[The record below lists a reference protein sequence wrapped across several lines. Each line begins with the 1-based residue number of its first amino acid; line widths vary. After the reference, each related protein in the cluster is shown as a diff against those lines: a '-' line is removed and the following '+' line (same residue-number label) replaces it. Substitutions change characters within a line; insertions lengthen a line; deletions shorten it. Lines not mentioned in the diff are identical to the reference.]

1 MSPVFSFF
9 GVRSTY
15 YPNVAA
21 IKRCDVG
28 SRRLIFFRGDCSYG
42 GIHYM
47 LFVLLCKCL
56 IGRSTAQS
64 ATVRYAK
71 GSTISTSVHNQ
82 KDQKCG
88 SATENGYN
96 ESANTNK
103 NEQEEVEVEDEEGSN
118 DSKRVRHHRESAEVA
133 KKRLKLDLK
142 SSSDRGIIENG
153 SESNESREGSCERN
167 DCSHLKKCALHIS
180 SMCYERENGGNT
192 HHADGNYKSFH
203 HISKGEHVCCACYDE
218 IWKPGRSGN
227 DCFNE
232 WKGKW
237 ASESRCSPCVRLYI
251 QDQLLPF
258 WLQCKICKKFRN
270 LPTSVRSI
278 NREDVERFVCSSQTE
293 IDEGCNDPC
302 DVKEEECVQE
312 ASETLWIKS
321 VSIPPLLHNS
331 PAAPFLR
338 HEYYYDE
345 VGISPT
351 NEIFEHGSEDAVRS
365 FMRPFNIPHEQ
376 SMAFCLRPDVMEYDE
391 LHSFPEY
398 ATEPVAYLAMRN
410 LVIALWNLNPFQ
422 YLTVECCVPHLICRG
437 LARVWYINE
446 LNRVISFLS
455 LKSLINYG
463 VLNFPKTSMF
473 TSKYSDMEVVIVGA
487 GISGL
492 TAARQLRSFGARV
505 KVLEAKGKLGGR
517 LLDDWSLGV
526 AVGSG
531 AQLITG
537 IINNP
542 IVLMCEQIGVVY
554 RAVKDECPLLDA
566 GTGKRA
572 SSIYDRVVDEHFNC
586 LLDCLADWKQNV
598 KVGDESLYDR
608 IMSLHNAFLRTTGLK
623 WTEEEER
630 MLQWQIGNVEFS
642 CGSKLDGVS
651 ARNWDQNEAVAQ
663 FAGVHALLTD
673 GTSELMRRLAE
684 GTDIRC
690 NHEVSRIEWLGRK
703 KILVKCSNGR
713 KYSCDKV
720 LVTTPLAVL
729 QKELITFVP
738 ALPPTKIAALR
749 NLGAG
754 LIEKVAVKFS
764 RRFWLSILKSDGT
777 LDYFGH
783 VPKSADERGLFN
795 MFYDFST
802 RGSKNHHY
810 VLMSYVCGDSVNLVN
825 EKSDVEVVDI
835 FVDTLR
841 DMFPQENI
849 PDPEGYVVTH
859 WGRDRHIGMSY
870 TYVRV
875 GGSGDDYD
883 RLAEDVDGKLFFA
896 GEGTNR
902 FFPQTMTGACVSG
915 LREAGKIANSWLKK
929 TN

>member
-1 MSPVFSFF
+1 M
-9 GVRSTY
+9 RSSISSSDTQK
-15 YPNVAA
+15 V
-21 IKRCDVG
+21 
-28 SRRLIFFRGDCSYG
+28 
-42 GIHYM
+42 
-47 LFVLLCKCL
+47 
-56 IGRSTAQS
+56 
-64 ATVRYAK
+64 
-71 GSTISTSVHNQ
+71 STISPLNDSIRNQ
-82 KDQKCG
+82 KDQK
-88 SATENGYN
+88 SENAAENGFDT
-96 ESANTNK
+96 ESPTK
-103 NEQEEVEVEDEEGSN
+103 EEMEMEDEEGSN

-133 KKRLKLDLK
+133 RKRLKLDLK
-142 SSSDRGIIENG
+142 SSVDRGNVENG

-167 DCSHLKKCALHIS
+167 DCGHLKKCALDIS
-180 SMCYERENGGNT
+180 SMCYGRENSGSIHPT
-192 HHADGNYKSFH
+192 DGNYSCKTFH

-218 IWKPGRSGN
+218 IWKPGRTGS
-227 DCFNE
+227 DRFHD

-237 ASESRCSPCVRLYI
+237 ASESRCTPCVRLYI

-258 WLQCKICKKFRN
+258 WLQCKLCKKFRQN
-270 LPTSVRSI
+270 FFRHLPTTVNNIS
-278 NREDVERFVCSSQTE
+278 REDIEKFVCGNQTE
-293 IDEGCNDPC
+293 LDKGSTNGLC
-302 DVKEEECVQE
+302 DVKEEECVRE

-351 NEIFEHGSEDAVRS
+351 NEIFEHESEGAVRG

-422 YLTVECCVPHLICRG
+422 YLTLECCIPHVICRG
-437 LARVWYINE
+437 LARIWYINE
-446 LNRVISFLS
+446 LNRVIKFLT

-463 VLNFPKTSMF
+463 VLNLPKISML
-473 TSKYSDMEVVIVGA
+473 TPKYNDMEVVIVGA

-572 SSIYDRVVDEHFNC
+572 SSICDRVVDEHFNC

-608 IMSLHNAFLRTTGLK
+608 IMSLHNAFLKTTGLK

-690 NHEVSRIEWLGRK
+690 NHEAS
-703 KILVKCSNGR
+703 
-713 KYSCDKV
+713 
-720 LVTTPLAVL
+720 
-729 QKELITFVP
+729 
-738 ALPPTKIAALR
+738 
-749 NLGAG
+749 
-754 LIEKVAVKFS
+754 FS
-764 RRFWLSILKSDGT
+764 YR
-777 LDYFGH
+777 
-783 VPKSADERGLFN
+783 
-795 MFYDFST
+795 
-802 RGSKNHHY
+802 
-810 VLMSYVCGDSVNLVN
+810 
-825 EKSDVEVVDI
+825 
-835 FVDTLR
+835 
-841 DMFPQENI
+841 
-849 PDPEGYVVTH
+849 
-859 WGRDRHIGMSY
+859 
-870 TYVRV
+870 
-875 GGSGDDYD
+875 
-883 RLAEDVDGKLFFA
+883 LFF
-896 GEGTNR
+896 
-902 FFPQTMTGACVSG
+902 
-915 LREAGKIANSWLKK
+915 
-929 TN
+929 

>member
-1 MSPVFSFF
+1 M
-9 GVRSTY
+9 RSSTS
-15 YPNVAA
+15 NS
-21 IKRCDVG
+21 DT
-28 SRRLIFFRGDCSYG
+28 
-42 GIHYM
+42 
-47 LFVLLCKCL
+47 
-56 IGRSTAQS
+56 GRA
-64 ATVRYAK
+64 
-71 GSTISTSVHNQ
+71 STISTSYGSACDQ
-82 KDQKCG
+82 KDQK
-88 SATENGYN
+88 SDNDVENCCDI
-96 ESANTNK
+96 ESSNK
-103 NEQEEVEVEDEEGSN
+103 NKQEEIEMEDEEGSN

-142 SSSDRGIIENG
+142 SSVDRGIVENG

-167 DCSHLKKCALHIS
+167 DCGPLKNCALGVS
-180 SMCYERENGGNT
+180 SMCYGQENSGST
-192 HHADGNYKSFH
+192 HPVDGNYNYKTFH

-218 IWKPGRSGN
+218 IWKPGRTGN
-227 DCFNE
+227 DRFNE

-237 ASESRCSPCVRLYI
+237 ASESRCTPCVRLYI

-258 WLQCKICKKFRN
+258 WLQCRLCKKFRH
-270 LPTSVRSI
+270 LSTTVTSI
-278 NREDVERFVCSSQTE
+278 NREDVKKFVCASQIE
-293 IDEGCNDPC
+293 ADRDDLNDPC
-302 DVKEEECVQE
+302 GVKEEECVRE

-331 PAAPFLR
+331 PAAPFLQ

-351 NEIFEHGSEDAVRS
+351 NEIFEHQSEDAIRD

-422 YLTVECCVPHLICRG
+422 YLTVECCIPYLICRG

-446 LNRVISFLS
+446 LNRVIKFLT

-463 VLNFPKTSMF
+463 VLNFPKTSVF
-473 TSKYSDMEVVIVGA
+473 TSTYNDMEVVIVGA

-572 SSIYDRVVDEHFNC
+572 SSICDRVVDEHFNC

-608 IMSLHNAFLRTTGLK
+608 IMGLHNAFLKSTGLK

-690 NHEVSRIEWLGRK
+690 NHEVSKIEWQGRK
-703 KILVKCSNGR
+703 KILVKCSNGK

-720 LVTTPLAVL
+720 LVTAPLAVL

-738 ALPPTKIAALR
+738 ALPPTKTAALK

-783 VPKSADERGLFN
+783 VPKNADERGLFN

-802 RGSKNHHY
+802 RGSKNQHY

-883 RLAEDVDGKLFFA
+883 KLAEDIDGKLFFA

-915 LREAGKIANSWLKK
+915 LREAGKIANSWMEQ
-929 TN
+929 TSN

>member
-1 MSPVFSFF
+1 M
-9 GVRSTY
+9 
-15 YPNVAA
+15 N
-21 IKRCDVG
+21 
-28 SRRLIFFRGDCSYG
+28 FFRHLPTTVNNISRED
-42 GIHYM
+42 IEK
-47 LFVLLCKCL
+47 FVCGNQTELD
-56 IGRSTAQS
+56 
-64 ATVRYAK
+64 K
-71 GSTISTSVHNQ
+71 GST
-82 KDQKCG
+82 
-88 SATENGYN
+88 NG
-96 ESANTNK
+96 
-103 NEQEEVEVEDEEGSN
+103 
-118 DSKRVRHHRESAEVA
+118 
-133 KKRLKLDLK
+133 L
-142 SSSDRGIIENG
+142 
-153 SESNESREGSCERN
+153 
-167 DCSHLKKCALHIS
+167 
-180 SMCYERENGGNT
+180 
-192 HHADGNYKSFH
+192 
-203 HISKGEHVCCACYDE
+203 
-218 IWKPGRSGN
+218 
-227 DCFNE
+227 
-232 WKGKW
+232 
-237 ASESRCSPCVRLYI
+237 
-251 QDQLLPF
+251 
-258 WLQCKICKKFRN
+258 
-270 LPTSVRSI
+270 
-278 NREDVERFVCSSQTE
+278 
-293 IDEGCNDPC
+293 C
-302 DVKEEECVQE
+302 DVKEEECVRE

-351 NEIFEHGSEDAVRS
+351 NEIFEHESEGAVRG

-422 YLTVECCVPHLICRG
+422 YLTLECCIPHVICRG
-437 LARVWYINE
+437 LARIWYINE
-446 LNRVISFLS
+446 LNRVIKFLT

-463 VLNFPKTSMF
+463 VLNLPKISML
-473 TSKYSDMEVVIVGA
+473 TPKYNDMEVVIVGA

-572 SSIYDRVVDEHFNC
+572 SSICDRVVDEHFNC

-608 IMSLHNAFLRTTGLK
+608 IMSLHNAFLKTTGLK
-623 WTEEEER
+623 WTERVGELYPAIAQLVERRTVECSVVILRSLVRIRLAGVSLLRRLLLNSAFVRLTEEER

-684 GTDIRC
+684 GTDIRF
-690 NHEVSRIEWLGRK
+690 EKLYTFRKTVSRIEWLGRK
-703 KILVKCSNGR
+703 KILIKCSNGR

-738 ALPPTKIAALR
+738 ALPPTKTAALK

-754 LIEKVAVKFS
+754 LIEKVAVKFP

-783 VPKSADERGLFN
+783 VPKNADERGLFN

-802 RGSKNHHY
+802 R
-810 VLMSYVCGDSVNLVN
+810 VNI
-825 EKSDVEVVDI
+825 S
-835 FVDTLR
+835 
-841 DMFPQENI
+841 
-849 PDPEGYVVTH
+849 H
-859 WGRDRHIGMSY
+859 
-870 TYVRV
+870 
-875 GGSGDDYD
+875 
-883 RLAEDVDGKLFFA
+883 
-896 GEGTNR
+896 
-902 FFPQTMTGACVSG
+902 
-915 LREAGKIANSWLKK
+915 
-929 TN
+929 

>member
-1 MSPVFSFF
+1 MTHIPDNCYRDKKGEIRTYLTTF
-9 GVRSTY
+9 GTLAVAFIISGSGTRRTST
-15 YPNVAA
+15 V
-21 IKRCDVG
+21 
-28 SRRLIFFRGDCSYG
+28 
-42 GIHYM
+42 
-47 LFVLLCKCL
+47 
-56 IGRSTAQS
+56 
-64 ATVRYAK
+64 
-71 GSTISTSVHNQ
+71 STSSGSVRDQ
-82 KDQKCG
+82 KDQK
-88 SATENGYN
+88 SAEIGYSTEF
-96 ESANTNK
+96 ANK
-103 NEQEEVEVEDEEGSN
+103 NEQEETEMEDEEGSY
-118 DSKRVRHHRESAEVA
+118 DSKRMRHHRESAEVA
-133 KKRLKLDLK
+133 RKRLKLDLK
-142 SSSDRGIIENG
+142 SSVDRGIVENG

-167 DCSHLKKCALHIS
+167 DCGHLKKCALDVS
-180 SMCYERENGGNT
+180 SMCYGRENHGST
-192 HHADGNYKSFH
+192 HLTDGNYNYKTFH

-218 IWKPGRSGN
+218 IWKPGRTGN
-227 DCFNE
+227 DRFNE

-237 ASESRCSPCVRLYI
+237 ASESRCTPCVRLYI

-258 WLQCKICKKFRN
+258 WLQCKLCNKFRH
-270 LPTSVRSI
+270 LPITVNSI
-278 NREDVERFVCSSQTE
+278 SREDVERFVCGSHIEADRDSL
-293 IDEGCNDPC
+293 NDPC
-302 DVKEEECVQE
+302 DVKEEECVRD

-331 PAAPFLR
+331 PAAPFLQ

-351 NEIFEHGSEDAVRS
+351 NAIFEHQNESAVRS

-422 YLTVECCVPHLICRG
+422 YLTVECCIPYLICRG

-446 LNRVISFLS
+446 LNRVIRFLS

-463 VLNFPKTSMF
+463 VLNFSKTSILS
-473 TSKYSDMEVVIVGA
+473 SKCSDMEVVIVGA

-572 SSIYDRVVDEHFNC
+572 SSICDRVVDEHFNC

-608 IMSLHNAFLRTTGLK
+608 IMGLHNAFLKTTGLK

-690 NHEVSRIEWLGRK
+690 NHEV
-703 KILVKCSNGR
+703 N
-713 KYSCDKV
+713 
-720 LVTTPLAVL
+720 
-729 QKELITFVP
+729 VP
-738 ALPPTKIAALR
+738 CL
-749 NLGAG
+749 
-754 LIEKVAVKFS
+754 
-764 RRFWLSILKSDGT
+764 
-777 LDYFGH
+777 
-783 VPKSADERGLFN
+783 
-795 MFYDFST
+795 
-802 RGSKNHHY
+802 
-810 VLMSYVCGDSVNLVN
+810 
-825 EKSDVEVVDI
+825 
-835 FVDTLR
+835 
-841 DMFPQENI
+841 
-849 PDPEGYVVTH
+849 
-859 WGRDRHIGMSY
+859 
-870 TYVRV
+870 
-875 GGSGDDYD
+875 
-883 RLAEDVDGKLFFA
+883 LFF
-896 GEGTNR
+896 
-902 FFPQTMTGACVSG
+902 
-915 LREAGKIANSWLKK
+915 
-929 TN
+929 

>member
-1 MSPVFSFF
+1 M
-9 GVRSTY
+9 
-15 YPNVAA
+15 
-21 IKRCDVG
+21 
-28 SRRLIFFRGDCSYG
+28 
-42 GIHYM
+42 
-47 LFVLLCKCL
+47 
-56 IGRSTAQS
+56 
-64 ATVRYAK
+64 
-71 GSTISTSVHNQ
+71 
-82 KDQKCG
+82 
-88 SATENGYN
+88 
-96 ESANTNK
+96 
-103 NEQEEVEVEDEEGSN
+103 EDEEGSN

-142 SSSDRGIIENG
+142 SSFDRTIVENG

-167 DCSHLKKCALHIS
+167 DCGHFKKCALDIS
-180 SMCYERENGGNT
+180 SMCYGRENSGST
-192 HHADGNYKSFH
+192 HPIDGNQNCKTFH

-218 IWKPGRSGN
+218 IWKPGRTGN
-227 DCFNE
+227 DRFNE

-237 ASESRCSPCVRLYI
+237 ASESRCTPCVRLYI

-258 WLQCKICKKFRN
+258 WLQCRLCNKFRH
-270 LPTSVRSI
+270 LPAAVNSI
-278 NREDVERFVCSSQTE
+278 SREDIEQFVCGNQSKTDGSNTNDQ
-293 IDEGCNDPC
+293 CN
-302 DVKEEECVQE
+302 VKEEECVHE

-351 NEIFEHGSEDAVRS
+351 NEIFELESEGAARG

-398 ATEPVAYLAMRN
+398 ANEPVAYLAMRN

-422 YLTVECCVPHLICRG
+422 YLTLECCIPYVICRG

-446 LNRVISFLS
+446 LNRTLDI
-455 LKSLINYG
+455 LIWLLIL
-463 VLNFPKTSMF
+463 VVDT
-473 TSKYSDMEVVIVGA
+473 DMEVIIVGA

-572 SSIYDRVVDEHFNC
+572 SSICDRVVDEHFNC

-608 IMSLHNAFLRTTGLK
+608 IIGLHNAFLKTSGLK
-623 WTEEEER
+623 WTEEANNLCPAIAQLVERRTVEYDVVILRSLVRIRLAGALNQEEER

-690 NHEVSRIEWLGRK
+690 NHEVSKIEWLGRK
-703 KILVKCSNGR
+703 KILVKCNFGDCSTG
-713 KYSCDKV
+713 C
-720 LVTTPLAVL
+720 VT
-729 QKELITFVP
+729 KELITFVP
-738 ALPPTKIAALR
+738 ALPQTKTIALK

-754 LIEKVAVKFS
+754 LIEKVAVKFP

-783 VPKSADERGLFN
+783 VPKMQMKEDFLTCSTIFQHAALN
-795 MFYDFST
+795 YDLMLNSNLRF
-802 RGSKNHHY
+802 GKQNHHY

-835 FVDTLR
+835 F
-841 DMFPQENI
+841 NI
-849 PDPEGYVVTH
+849 LDPEGYVVTH

-883 RLAEDVDGKLFFA
+883 RLAEDIDGKIFFA

-915 LREAGKIANSWLKK
+915 LREAGKIANSWLKQ
-929 TN
+929 TSN

>member
-1 MSPVFSFF
+1 MD
-9 GVRSTY
+9 
-15 YPNVAA
+15 A
-21 IKRCDVG
+21 
-28 SRRLIFFRGDCSYG
+28 
-42 GIHYM
+42 
-47 LFVLLCKCL
+47 
-56 IGRSTAQS
+56 
-64 ATVRYAK
+64 
-71 GSTISTSVHNQ
+71 SVNGNQ
-82 KDQKCG
+82 
-88 SATENGYN
+88 N
-96 ESANTNK
+96 SANANNNK
-103 NEQEEVEVEDEEGSN
+103 NCISSSNKIAKLKMEDGEANTGF
-118 DSKRVRHHRESAEVA
+118 KRVRHPRESAEVA
-133 KKRLKLDLK
+133 KKRLKLDSK
-142 SSSDRGIIENG
+142 NSFDRVASEASKNG
-153 SESNESREGSCERN
+153 SELNEQRENSCERN
-167 DCSHLKKCALHIS
+167 ECGSLKCALEIS
-180 SMCYERENGGNT
+180 SVCYGQENSSRKQLK
-192 HHADGNYKSFH
+192 DMNYNGKIFH
-203 HISKGEHVCCACYDE
+203 HISKGEHVCYACHDE
-218 IWKPGRSGN
+218 IWKPLVLFHSGRSEN
-227 DCFNE
+227 DRFNE

-237 ASESRCSPCVRLYI
+237 ASESRCTPCVRLYI

-258 WLQCKICKKFRN
+258 WLQCKLCKKFRR
-270 LPTSVRSI
+270 LPKTVHTINYESVK
-278 NREDVERFVCSSQTE
+278 EFVCSQDVEGDQDSV
-293 IDEGCNDPC
+293 IDACSI
-302 DVKEEECVQE
+302 KEEKSVQQ
-312 ASETLWIKS
+312 ALETTWIKS
-321 VSIPPLLHNS
+321 VSVPPLLHNS
-331 PAAPFLR
+331 PAIPFLQ

-351 NEIFEHGSEDAVRS
+351 NKIFKHKDGDELKS

-398 ATEPVAYLAMRN
+398 SAEPFAYLAMRN
-410 LVIALWNLNPFQ
+410 LIIALWNLNPFQ
-422 YLTVECCVPHLICRG
+422 YLTLDYCTPYLICRG

-446 LNRVISFLS
+446 LIRVIQFLTA
-455 LKSLINYG
+455 KSLINYG
-463 VLNFPKTSMF
+463 ILNLPKTSILG
-473 TSKYSDMEVVIVGA
+473 SKYNDMEVIIIGA

-492 TAARQLRSFGARV
+492 TAARQLRSFGSKV

-537 IINNP
+537 IMNNP

-554 RAVKDECPLLDA
+554 RAVKDDCPLLDA
-566 GTGKRA
+566 KTGQLV
-572 SSIYDRVVDEHFNC
+572 STVCDRVVDEHFNC

-598 KVGDESLYDR
+598 KFGDESLHDR
-608 IMSLHNAFLRTTGLK
+608 IMGFHQEFIKAAELE
-623 WTEEEER
+623 WTDDEER

-642 CGSKLDGVS
+642 CGSKLDDVS

-690 NHEVSRIEWLGRK
+690 NHEVSKIEWLGRK
-703 KILVKCSNGR
+703 KIFVRCSNGR

-720 LVTTPLAVL
+720 LITIPLAVM
-729 QKELITFVP
+729 QKKLITFIP
-738 ALPPTKIAALR
+738 ALPETKTIALEH
-749 NLGAG
+749 LGAG
-754 LIEKVAVKFS
+754 LIEKVAVKFP

-783 VPKSADERGLFN
+783 VPKSADEKGLFN

-802 RGSKNHHY
+802 RGTRNQHY

-870 TYVRV
+870 TYIRV

-902 FFPQTMTGACVSG
+902 FFPQTMTGAYVSG
-915 LREAGKIANSWLKK
+915 LREAGKIADSWLKRK
-929 TN
+929 SK

>member
-1 MSPVFSFF
+1 MHSPAYECGENKNLTHYDFSN
-9 GVRSTY
+9 G
-15 YPNVAA
+15 A
-21 IKRCDVG
+21 
-28 SRRLIFFRGDCSYG
+28 RR
-42 GIHYM
+42 
-47 LFVLLCKCL
+47 
-56 IGRSTAQS
+56 
-64 ATVRYAK
+64 
-71 GSTISTSVHNQ
+71 GSTISSFNGSSRDQ
-82 KDQKCG
+82 QDQKSG
-88 SATENGYN
+88 NVAENGYDI
-96 ESANTNK
+96 ESTNK
-103 NEQEEVEVEDEEGSN
+103 SELAYLLYLNLKNNQEEMEMEDEEGSN

-142 SSSDRGIIENG
+142 SSVDRGSAENG

-167 DCSHLKKCALHIS
+167 DCGHLKKCALDVS
-180 SMCYERENGGNT
+180 SACYGRENGGST
-192 HHADGNYKSFH
+192 HPADGNCNNKTFH

-218 IWKPGRSGN
+218 IWKPGRTGN
-227 DCFNE
+227 DRFNE

-237 ASESRCSPCVRLYI
+237 ASESRCTPCVRLYI

-258 WLQCKICKKFRN
+258 WLQCKLCNKR
-270 LPTSVRSI
+270 LPTSVSSI
-278 NREDVERFVCSSQTE
+278 NREDVERFVCGSQTE
-293 IDEGCNDPC
+293 ADKDSTNDPC

-312 ASETLWIKS
+312 ASERIWIKS

-351 NEIFEHGSEDAVRS
+351 NEILGHENVRS

-422 YLTVECCVPHLICRG
+422 YLTVECCIPHVICRG

-446 LNRVISFLS
+446 LKRVINFLS

-463 VLNFPKTSMF
+463 VLNFPKTSIF
-473 TSKYSDMEVVIVGA
+473 TSKYNDMEVVIVGA

-572 SSIYDRVVDEHFNC
+572 SSICDRVVDEHFNC
-586 LLDCLADWKQNV
+586 LLDCLADWKQKV

-608 IMSLHNAFLRTTGLK
+608 IMALHNAFLKTTGLK

-703 KILVKCSNGR
+703 KILVKCSNGK

-738 ALPPTKIAALR
+738 ALPPTKTVALN

-783 VPKSADERGLFN
+783 VPKNADERGLFN

-841 DMFPQENI
+841 DMFPEENI

-875 GGSGDDYD
+875 GGNGDDYD
-883 RLAEDVDGKLFFA
+883 RLAEDIDEKLFFA

-915 LREAGKIANSWLKK
+915 LREAGKIANSWLKQ
-929 TN
+929 TSNYTENECCIYE